1 MTLWSYPFKFHEVIE
16 CAKQLTLCGA
26 AMEPFPNPVSFI
38 DEKSALYMIEV
49 IAEQEEKSMFIPSGK
64 LHVTLSI

>member
-1 MTLWSYPFKFHEVIE
+1 
-16 CAKQLTLCGA
+16 
-26 AMEPFPNPVSFI
+26 MEPFPNPVSFI